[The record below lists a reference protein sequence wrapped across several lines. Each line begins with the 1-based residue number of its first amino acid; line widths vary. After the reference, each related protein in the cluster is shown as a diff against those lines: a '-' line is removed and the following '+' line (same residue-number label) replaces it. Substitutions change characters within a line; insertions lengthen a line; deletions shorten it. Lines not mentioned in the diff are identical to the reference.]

1 MYEQE
6 GEADRQGNL
15 DFIVLWPHRTE
26 ATAWSLFV
34 SWKCYSRFAAY
45 GDTLLRHIHS
55 QSTFDFQICLSSC
68 LLRFQRVFD
77 CLEIKTIHFPTSWKL
92 SKIPQLLSP
101 PFFFSFLLQRK
112 GRGKDCIFTEIVL
125 ENNYTA
131 LQNAKYEGWYMAFT
145 RKGRPRKASKTK
157 QHQREAHFMK
167 RLPRGHL
174 LSERRP
180 FDVLPLAVPAQPLS
194 KRTKHSHQQRS
205 GGRWGL
211 KPLGENCGTNTE
223 KPLQEKKQV
232 LPEKFTFTVK
242 CPYTFCLI
250 LWTYVILCTGL
261 YVNIDYLIC

>member
-101 PFFFSFLLQRK
+101 PFFFFSSPAERTRQRLHLH
-112 GRGKDCIFTEIVL
+112 RDCSGKQL
-125 ENNYTA
+125 HGA
-131 LQNAKYEGWYMAFT
+131 
-145 RKGRPRKASKTK
+145 
-157 QHQREAHFMK
+157 
-167 RLPRGHL
+167 
-174 LSERRP
+174 SERQVRGLVHGFHAQGP
-180 FDVLPLAVPAQPLS
+180 SKEGLQDQAAPEGGPLHEASTQGALAE
-194 KRTKHSHQQRS
+194 R
-205 GGRWGL
+205 
-211 KPLGENCGTNTE
+211 EE
-223 KPLQEKKQV
+223 
-232 LPEKFTFTVK
+232 TVW
-242 CPYTFCLI
+242 CPSSRCPSAAFEQA
-250 LWTYVILCTGL
+250 
-261 YVNIDYLIC
+261 D